1 MKISDKEKTMLCVLG
16 SIVVGFL
23 YYQFLYLSQSNEIEE
38 KSKTESEIQ
47 QKYNTTMN
55 TINSMESKKSDVKI
69 LKSKINDESL
79 PFYPTISEEH
89 IILELDNLLKD
100 SGLKG
105 SITFQPI
112 VSDSVENSK
121 KEVKSLAESSLQGVV
136 DNYNS
141 SFKDTEKTQQSTDK
155 IVDNATKS
163 QTNDKDS
170 NNTNTINASNP
181 NTTDAS
187 NKKDTKKNT
196 VQYLKFVI
204 SFDGSYDGIYKLLN
218 TIGTNEKKIIVNSIN
233 LSSGTLGVKGTI
245 NLEIYSVPKIN
256 DELESY
262 LKWDLANPY
271 GKSVPFSIEA
281 ASGNMQTNKGY
292 SDSTNTEPTKS
303 TNTEPSDFIA
313 SVKSINS
320 DLPTIM
326 LGRAND
332 KLRTTYVYADSD
344 SEENVE
350 IILTQDGEKYYYKYK
365 TSKGTFPANYN
376 DLGAEFVP
384 ASKDIVLE
392 MISIKRL
399 TANDNS
405 AIKLKLVNKTDKV
418 LEVNISG
425 DDLNNPRVTI
435 DSDGNNI
442 SVNKK

>member
-112 VSDSVENSK
+112 VSDSIENSK

-163 QTNDKDS
+163 EINKKES
-170 NNTNTINASNP
+170 NNTNA
-181 NTTDAS
+181 TDAS

-196 VQYLKFVI
+196 VQYLKCVI
-204 SFDGSYDGIYKLLN
+204 SFEGSYDGIYKLLN

-233 LSSGTLGVKGTI
+233 LSSGNLGVKGTI

-281 ASGNMQTNKGY
+281 ASGSIQTNEKV
-292 SDSTNTEPTKS
+292 
-303 TNTEPSDFIA
+303 SDFIA

-326 LGRAND
+326 LGKAND